1 MPQPLFATLPSRSA
15 ASLSEEVNA
24 WLRQALRPA
33 SCSDA
38 RIVQLPP
45 WHAGIGSALMMF
57 ASFALLAIEYNYTV
71 VASGSWKFALG
82 LSPPTHEF
90 FFEPL
95 GSCQA
100 EARQR
105 KPTDVPIC
113 TDHVCSDLIT
123 MLHKG
128 VRTIRVLNYVSKAQR
143 LNIPLPQAALLPRT
157 SEFLAASGLTFLE
170 VHAHVLRL
178 LLLPRPWLRA
188 QLESVAPPVA
198 LAEAGVHVR
207 TSELG
212 DDCGRDGCRGRV
224 PLDSYANV
232 LKQLDVGSLFVAS
245 DVNST
250 AARLGTLVPARVSIA
265 HRDTYL
271 LPEGT
276 MAEKAADKLTPQ
288 QVKALTGDALVDMLL
303 LARAPYFVGTES
315 SWLKVVLSLR
325 LLRGAE
331 HFGRSAAVGVLSASN
346 DTEFGTTHLRRGL
359 RFDGSTRAVWSN
371 STAFAAYLSSTLP
384 FTCWQQCTGHAS
396 RHGLCV
402 PCVTR
407 HCPGRLHHYRCHC
420 GHGEGRWCPAMQA
433 KLEER
438 SGSLPSCSVR
448 MLKQTSVQSPC
459 TPGKTFGCQRRP
471 PSRDGFAA
479 AVWVRKGCRGHFE
492 ATLAGTR
499 SAVQCGR
506 AGQKGPEECSV
517 RVY

>member
-1 MPQPLFATLPSRSA
+1 
-15 ASLSEEVNA
+15 
-24 WLRQALRPA
+24 
-33 SCSDA
+33 
-38 RIVQLPP
+38 
-45 WHAGIGSALMMF
+45 MMF

-71 VASGSWKFALG
+71 VASGTWKFASG

-95 GSCQA
+95 GSCQV

-113 TDHVCSDLIT
+113 TDHICGDLIS
-123 MLHKG
+123 MLHRG
-128 VRTIRVLNYVSKAQR
+128 VRTIRVLNYVSKSR
-143 LNIPLPQAALLPRT
+143 RVNIPLPQPALLPRT
-157 SEFLAASGLTFLE
+157 SEFLAARGLTFLE
-170 VHAHVLRL
+170 VHAHVLGL
-178 LLLPRPWLRA
+178 LLQPRPWLRA

-212 DDCGRDGCRGRV
+212 DDCARDLCRERV
-224 PLDSYANV
+224 SLDSYAYV
-232 LKQLDVGSLFVAS
+232 LKQLDVRSLFVAS

-250 AARLGTLVPARVSIA
+250 AARLGALVPTRVSISR
-265 HRDTYL
+265 RDTYL

-288 QVKALTGDALVDMLL
+288 QVKALTTDAILDMLL
-303 LARAPYFVGTES
+303 LARAPYFIGTES

-331 HFGRSAAVGVLSASN
+331 HYGRSAAVGTSSESN
-346 DTEFGTTHLRRGL
+346 DTESRTHLRAL
-359 RFDGSTRAVWSN
+359 RFGGTTSAIWSN
-371 STAFAAYLSSTLP
+371 GTEFAAYLSNALP
-384 FTCWQQCTGHAS
+384 FNCWQQCTGHAS

-407 HCPGRLHHYRCHC
+407 HCPGRLHHYKCHC
-420 GHGEGRWCPAMQA
+420 AHGERRCPAILA
-433 KLEER
+433 RLEER
-438 SGSLPSCSVR
+438 AGSRTNCSVS
-448 MLKQTSVQSPC
+448 MMKQLSASPC
-459 TPGKTFGCQRRP
+459 TPGATFGCQRRP

-479 AVWVRKGCRGHFE
+479 VVWVRKGCRGLFE
-492 ATLAGTR
+492 ARVAGT
-499 SAVQCGR
+499 SNAVQCGR
-506 AGQKGPEECSV
+506 AGRKGQEECNV